1 MRISAVWDRLLGSIS
16 LGTVDA
22 YNTSSNNEMMLML
35 VPMSVCG
42 RENFQI
48 SESMGQSNN
57 QSNIFVFI

>member
-1 MRISAVWDRLLGSIS
+1 LLGSIS
-16 LGTVDA
+16 LGTGDA

-35 VPMSVCG
+35 VPMRVCG

-48 SESMGQSNN
+48 SESIFKSNN